1 MSDTS
6 KGLITGASVK
16 SLFPVNIMKFK
27 LFDHYDKWDNL
38 LNLLIDAEQTEKTI
52 LEGKGQTSFIE
63 DWRER
68 SYLLDQFEELNSIML
83 SCVTNM
89 CRVNSVEHVIM
100 DDSWYTIMHKGSRL
114 QRHRH
119 ENSVYS
125 GTLFVNAPEGS
136 HGLAFANPTISHR
149 MMERQSATN
158 PSTTYAHLEEAETGD
173 LLIYPSWME
182 HFVPTVECDYRT
194 TISFNTIYPRFE
206 KLV

>member
-1 MSDTS
+1 MSS
-6 KGLITGASVK
+6 KGLITGASVQ

-27 LFDHYDKWDNL
+27 LWDHYDKWDQL
-38 LNLLIDAEQTEKTI
+38 QNLLIDAEQTEKTI

-89 CRVNSVEHVIM
+89 CRVNSVEHVII

-194 TISFNTIYPRFE
+194 TISFNTIYPRYE
-206 KLV
+206 KLL

>member
-1 MSDTS
+1 MTDTT

-27 LFDHYDKWDNL
+27 LFDHYDNWDNL

-68 SYLLDQFEELNSIML
+68 SYLLEQFEELNSIML

-194 TISFNTIYPRFE
+194 TISFNTIYPRYE
-206 KLV
+206 KLL